1 MTAQRTTTSPI
12 AQRVYQIVS
21 SIPVGKVLTY
31 GDIAYLAGLN
41 TPRVV
46 GHYLH
51 NNPDPSTIPCHRVV
65 NAAGRC
71 APNFAFGLA
80 TAQEQ
85 LLKGEGVPFK
95 GSHVDLSTARWN
107 DAETVL
113 HSIEI

>member
-1 MTAQRTTTSPI
+1 MTAQRTTRSPI
-12 AQRVYQIVS
+12 AQRVYYIVKA
-21 SIPVGKVLTY
+21 IPLGKVLTY
-31 GDIAYLAGLN
+31 GDIAFLAKLN

-46 GHYLH
+46 GYYLH
-51 NNPDPSTIPCHRVV
+51 HNPDPSTIPCHRVV

-95 GSHVDLSTARWN
+95 GSRVDLLKARWN
-107 DAETVL
+107 DADF
-113 HSIEI
+113 SF